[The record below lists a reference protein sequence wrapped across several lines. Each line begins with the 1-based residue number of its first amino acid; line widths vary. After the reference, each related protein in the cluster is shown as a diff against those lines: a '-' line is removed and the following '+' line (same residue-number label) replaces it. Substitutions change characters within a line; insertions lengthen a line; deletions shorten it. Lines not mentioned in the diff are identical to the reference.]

1 MSMKDTG
8 DSDYRESY
16 RRRSRLEIYL
26 EVLRQVKNG
35 TRKPTHIMYATN
47 MSYRPLREILTSMV
61 SDGFIRE
68 IEEKRDKRT
77 TSYYE
82 IAQRG
87 LNVLSY
93 LDREVFQMLM
103 ESAQK
108 RGSNGSIMQIIN
120 P

>member
-1 MSMKDTG
+1 
-8 DSDYRESY
+8 
-16 RRRSRLEIYL
+16 
-26 EVLRQVKNG
+26 VKKG

-47 MSYRPLREILTSMV
+47 ISYRPLREILTSMV

-77 TSYYE
+77 TSHYE

-93 LDREVFQMLM
+93 LDREVFHMLM

-108 RGSNGSIMQIIN
+108 RGSNGSIMHIIN